1 MGMLVFR
8 HVPYEHLGLIAPA
21 LEAAGL
27 EYEYVDLPPDA
38 NRPLDLETARGLIFM
53 GGPMSVNDDL
63 DYVRREMEVI
73 RQAARGGLPM
83 LGVCL
88 GAQLIAKALGARVYR
103 NVVKEIGWFPVRW
116 REAAA
121 EDALLAGL
129 PNPATVF
136 HWHGETFDLPDGA
149 VWLASSDACRHQ
161 AFRRGENIYGLQF
174 HLEVTPGMISGWL
187 EEDANSADVRE
198 VAHRIDPEFGA
209 AELARM
215 AETVFGRWAALVRN
229 RPLSRMVL
237 ANPLYGTNGY

>member
-1 MGMLVFR
+1 MGVLVFR

-27 EYEYVDLPPDA
+27 EYEYVDLPSDA
-38 NRPLDLETARGLIFM
+38 NRPLDLKAAGGLIFM
-53 GGPMSVNDDL
+53 GGPRSVNDDL
-63 DYVRREMEVI
+63 DYVRREIEVI
-73 RQAARGGLPM
+73 RQAAHRGFPM

-103 NVVKEIGWFPVRW
+103 NAVKEIGWFPVRW

-136 HWHGETFDLPDGA
+136 HWHGETFDLPEGA
-149 VWLASSDACRHQ
+149 VWLASSGACRHQ
-161 AFRRGENIYGLQF
+161 AFRCGGNIYGLQF
-174 HLEVTPGMISGWL
+174 HLEVTPGMIAGWI
-187 EEDANSADVRE
+187 EEDENSADVRE
-198 VAHRIDPEFGA
+198 VAPPIDPEAGA

-215 AETVFGRWAALVRN
+215 GAAVFGRWAALVRN
-229 RPLSRMVL
+229 RPRS
-237 ANPLYGTNGY
+237 

>member
-73 RQAARGGLPM
+73 RQAARGGIPM

-136 HWHGETFDLPDGA
+136 HWHGETFDLPEGA

-198 VAHRIDPEFGA
+198 VAQPIDPEFGA

-229 RPLSRMVL
+229 RSLSRMVL

>member
-136 HWHGETFDLPDGA
+136 HWHGETFDLPEGA